1 MAYGAGEADMAAAW
15 EQYLQNHNVNHQ
27 VQLQDMLRETK
38 PPNESKKKEG
48 AGKRKTKKNRTIL
61 PRLRKVSY
69 KNKKHR
75 YKLKEPFSKR
85 KKAIHEGVKMEA
97 EMKGRTI
104 RKAAIAKKGRFN
116 VLRIYRR
123 NKKIKECNTI
133 THDMRY
139 MDRKYGLGNTKNI
152 CGQKGGTNPI
162 VFTGKE
168 ELIERILEQIGTDN
182 VGAIFETEEIINF
195 TERNWG
201 RHKKIY
207 IKREDLENLGIER
220 ANSNFQRLWHST
232 NIIPSYAIDDNGR
245 VSVHRQNQ
253 MQALSAGPIV
263 YGSVRIKKKDGEW
276 FISQDINAGLNSGG
290 YKKKRFKRSGKRKKK
305 TRKRKRKSRKK
316 RR

>member
-1 MAYGAGEADMAAAW
+1 MAYGAGEAEMVAAW
-15 EQYLQNHNVNHQ
+15 EQYLQNHNVNHEA
-27 VQLQDMLRETK
+27 QLQDMLRETK
-38 PPNESKKKEG
+38 PSTKKKEG

-139 MDRKYGLGNTKNI
+139 MDKKYGLGKTKNI
-152 CGQKGGTNPI
+152 CGQKGGNGEESDDDDYPVIAYAPGARRNNEGTVEYRPRAHGENPQSLTMRRRRATDDRSP
-162 VFTGKE
+162 TG
-168 ELIERILEQIGTDN
+168 QQVSD
-182 VGAIFETEEIINF
+182 A
-195 TERNWG
+195 
-201 RHKKIY
+201 
-207 IKREDLENLGIER
+207 DLAA
-220 ANSNFQRLWHST
+220 ANRRWSEVESKSYC
-232 NIIPSYAIDDNGR
+232 PSCTISG
-245 VSVHRQNQ
+245 
-253 MQALSAGPIV
+253 G
-263 YGSVRIKKKDGEW
+263 KKK
-276 FISQDINAGLNSGG
+276 S
-290 YKKKRFKRSGKRKKK
+290 RRKKK
-305 TRKRKRKSRKK
+305 KKKRKSRKK

>member
-38 PPNESKKKEG
+38 SPNESKKKEG

-201 RHKKIY
+201 RDKKIY
-207 IKREDLENLGIER
+207 IKREDLENLGIEP

-232 NIIPSYAIDDNGR
+232 NIIPSYAIDDNDM
-245 VSVHRQNQ
+245 VSVHRQHQ
-253 MQALSAGPIV
+253 MQALNAGPIV

-290 YKKKRFKRSGKRKKK
+290 YKKSRRKKK
-305 TRKRKRKSRKK
+305 KSRKRRKKRKSRKK